1 MQTNKV
7 VQKKL
12 RQLQELRT
20 DSVAMLEALDT
31 LGAFYPEENTAQ
43 ARVSLRSDLEQ
54 QSAALSGQFA
64 ASFAEL
70 QARLTAVGALVDG
83 VHGSCG
89 VVLGRLERAEATTSS
104 FVQRASA
111 LREERDAS
119 QRRAAHLAQFLERF
133 QLTDAELKA
142 VREAPV
148 DDGGGARF
156 FAALDRVQQ
165 VRADCALLLGSAQH
179 QSVGVELLNATAEH
193 QERAL
198 ARLYRW
204 VQAHC
209 VELEADVVTASSVM
223 LRAMAALRQRPAYY
237 THCAEC
243 IAHSRRT
250 LLVRRFA
257 TALTQGGPGGTPR
270 PIELHAHDAQ
280 RYVGDMLAW
289 VHQAVAG
296 EQELLEA
303 VCGEAAVSAVVVPE
317 PPAASSSSEGGEG
330 GAAAAAGGAPPKESA
345 EAAAGAA
352 GAAGGST
359 MLGQVFEGLAR
370 PLRLR
375 LQHALQGLSNPVL
388 LYKLSHLLAFY
399 SDMLAALLL
408 PKKKKAAA
416 GRAGAVGVAASA
428 AAEEEE
434 EEGSDT
440 GTDEDAAVTEASAAA
455 QPASAGGGARNGV
468 VDAAREAQ
476 ESALQLFGG
485 QLRAQGE
492 RMLAAPAAPAASLA
506 PLTLVVDAL
515 NRMVELHGVFDA
527 SFIAPEAGEAGQ
539 RDAAFTPVLLAVL
552 QPLLG
557 ALDKCAAQGGLG
569 PADASVLLA
578 NNFAAIHDALVPWP
592 AARQSIAHLDGKL
605 ETAVATLV
613 GAQTETL
620 LAQCGFGPILH
631 ALEKHN
637 ASVSVRGCACKH

>member
-54 QSAALSGQFA
+54 QSAALSAQFA

-119 QRRAAHLAQFLERF
+119 QRRATHLAQFLERF

-156 FAALDRVQQ
+156 FAALDRVQR
-165 VRADCALLLGSAQH
+165 VRSDCALLLGSAQH

-223 LRAMAALRQRPAYY
+223 RRAMSALRQRPAYY

-296 EQELLEA
+296 EKELLES
-303 VCGEAAVSAVVVPE
+303 VCGDDAVSAVVPE
-317 PPAASSSSEGGEG
+317 LPAASSSSSEGGEG
-330 GAAAAAGGAPPKESA
+330 GATAAAGGAPPKENA
-345 EAAAGAA
+345 EAAAAA

-359 MLGQVFEGLAR
+359 MLGQMFEGLAR

-399 SDMLAALLL
+399 ADMLAALLL
-408 PKKKKAAA
+408 PKGAA
-416 GRAGAVGVAASA
+416 GRAGAAGVAAS
-428 AAEEEE
+428 AEEEE

-455 QPASAGGGARNGV
+455 QPAAAAGGAARNGV

-492 RMLAAPAAPAASLA
+492 RMMAAPAAPAASLA

-515 NRMVELHGVFDA
+515 NRMVELHGVYDA
-527 SFIAPEAGEAGQ
+527 SFIAPEAGEAGP

-552 QPLLG
+552 QPLLC
-557 ALDKCAAQGGLG
+557 ALDKCAAQGGLS

-613 GAQTETL
+613 GAQTEAL
-620 LAQCGFGPILH
+620 LAQCGFGPILQ
-631 ALEKHN
+631 ALEKHK
-637 ASVSVRGCACKH
+637 ASVSVRACACKP